1 MKNRRYGKWRRE
13 HEILIGTSARDI
25 VEKSKVT
32 IEEEVMFKP

>member
-1 MKNRRYGKWRRE
+1 MESGEGE

-32 IEEEVMFKP
+32 TEEEVMFEP